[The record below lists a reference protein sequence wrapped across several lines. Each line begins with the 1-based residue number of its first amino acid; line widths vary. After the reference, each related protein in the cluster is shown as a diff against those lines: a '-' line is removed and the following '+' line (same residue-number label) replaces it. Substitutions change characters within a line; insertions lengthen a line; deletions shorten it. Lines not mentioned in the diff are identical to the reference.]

1 MKNVPDEDVLAPL
14 ELKLGRLLFA
24 GVTLSAVCLAAGLVL
39 TLAGVRADVANVVLT
54 AGLVILMITP
64 LVRVVASLV
73 VYVRLRDWFFVWT
86 TIVVFAV
93 LLMAWL
99 LKIDP

>member
-1 MKNVPDEDVLAPL
+1 MKNVPNEDVLGPL

-24 GVTLSAVCLAAGLVL
+24 GVTTSAACLVAGLVL
-39 TLAGVRADVANVVLT
+39 TLAGVNPAVANLILT

-64 LVRVVASLV
+64 IARVVASLV

-99 LKIDP
+99 LK

>member
-1 MKNVPDEDVLAPL
+1 MKNVPNEDVLGPL
-14 ELKLGRLLFA
+14 ELRLGRLLFA
-24 GVTLSAVCLAAGLVL
+24 GVTTSAVCLAAGLVL
-39 TLAGVRADVANVVLT
+39 TLAGVRPDVANLILT

-64 LVRVVASLV
+64 IARVVASLV
-73 VYVRLRDWFFVWT
+73 VWVRLRDWFFVGT

-99 LKIDP
+99 LKS

>member
-1 MKNVPDEDVLAPL
+1 MKNVPSEDVLGPL
-14 ELKLGRLLFA
+14 ERKLGRLLFA
-24 GVTLSAVCLAAGLVL
+24 GVATSAVCLAAGLVL
-39 TLAGVRADVANVVLT
+39 TLAGVRPAVSNVILT

-73 VYVRLRDWFFVWT
+73 VYVRLRDWFFVGT
-86 TIVVFAV
+86 SIVVFAV

-99 LKIDP
+99 LKTDP